1 VRSRW
6 DSIGA
11 EWIVES
17 IFEWMDPE
25 NGFGSANLRTSGD
38 MPKDLTRRELMRR
51 SIAAGGLFAAG
62 SLMPVAPAAANQAGG
77 QSPNPGGG
85 ASTNQTAGPVGH
97 QTETR
102 PPATIVDGKI
112 FQPRR
117 ELPVLQKTT
126 ILVVG
131 GGPAGTAAAL
141 SAKRLGMDVTLVER
155 YGYLGGL
162 ATGGLVLGIFPL
174 YDRSNK
180 QVIFGIGEELMKKL
194 DVLKYGIIDRNKAP
208 VYPTI
213 DAEAFKYLLAVMVLD
228 SGITAYLDCWGVD
241 AIVDSKGTV
250 KGAVFESKA
259 GRQAILAD
267 IVIDASGDGDIYAA
281 AGAAFEKVKTNIGL
295 ISRIGNIEEVDMAP
309 GRGSEDPSK
318 PLTGKVGEG
327 RPFKGRVNDFS
338 GHAGNSTPAPH
349 VNWLNMKG
357 PVGDALDVADLTAME
372 LKHRRG
378 TWENVEKLRQKPGNE
393 QVYLCET
400 APQLGVRLS
409 RLLDGTKKLTGQ
421 EIRSGAK
428 FNDVIGYS
436 GAYANA
442 PEFQIPYGALV
453 PAKVENVLAAGRCIS
468 ADFEVADITRLI
480 PVCWVTGQAAGL
492 AATLCIQDKC
502 KPRNVSVTKL
512 QNLLR
517 QQGAYLG

>member
-1 VRSRW
+1 
-6 DSIGA
+6 
-11 EWIVES
+11 
-17 IFEWMDPE
+17 MQ
-25 NGFGSANLRTSGD
+25 
-38 MPKDLTRRELMRR
+38 R

-62 SLMPVAPAAANQAGG
+62 SLMPVSSAQANQAAG
-77 QSPNPGGG
+77 QSADQIEN
-85 ASTNQTAGPVGH
+85 NV
-97 QTETR
+97 
-102 PPATIVDGKI
+102 PATIAGDKVV
-112 FQPRR
+112 QPRR
-117 ELPVLQKTT
+117 EVPILHKTSV
-126 ILVVG
+126 LVVG

-141 SAKRLGMDVTLVER
+141 SAKRLGVDVTLVER

-174 YDRSNK
+174 YDREKK

-213 DAEAFKYLLAVMVLD
+213 DAEAFKYLLADMVLD

-241 AIVDSKGTV
+241 AIVDGKGAV
-250 KGAVFESKA
+250 RGAVFESKS

-267 IVIDASGDGDIYAA
+267 IVIDCSGDGDIYAA

-295 ISRIGNIEEVDMAP
+295 ISRIGNIDEVDMAP

-318 PLTGKVGEG
+318 PATGKPGEG
-327 RPFKGRVNDFS
+327 RPSKGRVNDFN

-349 VNWLNMKG
+349 VNWLNMRG
-357 PVGDALDVADLTAME
+357 PVGDALDIADLTEME

-393 QVYLCET
+393 QVYLTET

-409 RLLDGTKKLTGQ
+409 RLLDGVKKLTVQ

-428 FNDVIGYS
+428 FKDVIGYS

-442 PEFQIPYGALV
+442 PEFQIPYGSLV

-468 ADFEVADITRLI
+468 AEFEVADITRLI

-492 AATLCIQDKC
+492 ASALCIQDKC

-512 QNLLR
+512 QDLLH

>member
-1 VRSRW
+1 MSK
-6 DSIGA
+6 
-11 EWIVES
+11 E
-17 IFEWMDPE
+17 
-25 NGFGSANLRTSGD
+25 
-38 MPKDLTRRELMRR
+38 LTRRELLT
-51 SIAAGGLFAAG
+51 AGGGLFAAG
-62 SLMPVAPAAANQAGG
+62 SLMPVSSAPADQAGG
-77 QSPNPGGG
+77 QS
-85 ASTNQTAGPVGH
+85 ATQAQTRV
-97 QTETR
+97 
-102 PPATIVDGKI
+102 PATILGGRVV
-112 FQPRR
+112 QPRR
-117 ELPVLQKTT
+117 ELQVLQKTS

-131 GGPAGTAAAL
+131 GGPAGTAAAF
-141 SAKRLGMDVTLVER
+141 SAKRLGVDVTLVER

-174 YDRSNK
+174 YDRNNK

-213 DAEAFKYLLAVMVLD
+213 DAEAFKYVLADMVLD

-241 AIVDSKGTV
+241 AIVDGKGAV
-250 KGAVFESKA
+250 RGAVFESKS

-295 ISRIGNIEEVDMAP
+295 ISRIGNIDVVDMAP

-318 PLTGKVGEG
+318 PVTGKPGEG
-327 RPFKGRVNDFS
+327 RPSKGRVNDMN

-357 PVGDALDVADLTAME
+357 PVGDALDIADLTALE

-378 TWENVEKLRQKPGNE
+378 TWGNVEKLREKPGDE
-393 QVYLCET
+393 QVYLAET

-409 RLLDGTKKLTGQ
+409 RLLDGCKKLTVQ
-421 EIRSGAK
+421 EIRNGAK

-442 PEFQIPYGALV
+442 PEFQIPYGSLV
-453 PAKVENVLAAGRCIS
+453 PSKVENVLAAGRCIS
-468 ADFEVADITRLI
+468 AEFDVADITRLI

-492 AATLCIQDKC
+492 AAALCIQDKC
-502 KPRNVSVTKL
+502 SPRNVSVAKL
-512 QNLLR
+512 QNLLH

>member
-1 VRSRW
+1 
-6 DSIGA
+6 
-11 EWIVES
+11 
-17 IFEWMDPE
+17 
-25 NGFGSANLRTSGD
+25 
-38 MPKDLTRRELMRR
+38 MRR

-62 SLMPVAPAAANQAGG
+62 SLMPVSSALANQAAE
-77 QSPNPGGG
+77 QSTTQTG
-85 ASTNQTAGPVGH
+85 AHV
-97 QTETR
+97 
-102 PPATIVDGKI
+102 PATLVDGKVV
-112 FQPRR
+112 QPRR
-117 ELPVLQKTT
+117 ELPVLQKTS

-131 GGPAGTAAAL
+131 GGPAGTAAAFT
-141 SAKRLGMDVTLVER
+141 AKRMGVDVTLVER

-174 YDRSNK
+174 YDRDKK

-213 DAEAFKYLLAVMVLD
+213 DAEAFKFVLADMVLD
-228 SGITAYLDCWGVD
+228 SGINAYLDCWGVD
-241 AIVDSKGTV
+241 AIVDGKGAV
-250 KGAVFESKA
+250 RGAVFESKS

-267 IVIDASGDGDIYAA
+267 IVIDCSGDGDIYAA

-295 ISRIGNIEEVDMAP
+295 ISRIGNIDEVDMAI
-309 GRGSEDPSK
+309 GRGSEDPEHPAIGK
-318 PLTGKVGEG
+318 PSEG
-327 RPFKGRVNDFS
+327 RPSKGRVNDLN

-357 PVGDALDVADLTAME
+357 PVGDALDISDLTAME

-378 TWENVEKLRQKPGNE
+378 TWGNVEKLRQKPGDE
-393 QVYLCET
+393 QAYLAET

-409 RLLDGTKKLTGQ
+409 RLLDGVKKLKV
-421 EIRSGAK
+421 EDIRGGAK
-428 FNDVIGYS
+428 FKDVIGYS

-442 PEFQIPYGALV
+442 PEFQIPYGSLV

-468 ADFEVADITRLI
+468 TDFQVGDITRLI
-480 PVCWVTGQAAGL
+480 PVCWVTGQAAGV
-492 AATLCIQDKC
+492 AAALCIQDKC
-502 KPRNVSVTKL
+502 KPRNVNVAKL
-512 QNLLR
+512 QNLLH

>member
-1 VRSRW
+1 
-6 DSIGA
+6 
-11 EWIVES
+11 
-17 IFEWMDPE
+17 
-25 NGFGSANLRTSGD
+25 
-38 MPKDLTRRELMRR
+38 MRR

-62 SLMPVAPAAANQAGG
+62 SLMPVSPALGNQAGG
-77 QSPNPGGG
+77 QSTPEIPER
-85 ASTNQTAGPVGH
+85 
-97 QTETR
+97 ETK
-102 PPATIVDGKI
+102 PPAALIGGKVV
-112 FQPRR
+112 QPRR
-117 ELPVLQKTT
+117 ELPVLKKTS

-131 GGPAGTAAAL
+131 GGPAGTAAAFT
-141 SAKRLGMDVTLVER
+141 AKRMGADVTLVER

-174 YDRSNK
+174 YDRGNK

-208 VYPTI
+208 IYPTI
-213 DAEAFKYLLAVMVLD
+213 DAEAFKYVLAGMVLD

-241 AIVDSKGTV
+241 AIVDGRGAV
-250 KGAVFESKA
+250 RGAVFESKS

-267 IVIDASGDGDIYAA
+267 VVIDASGDGDIYAA
-281 AGAAFEKVKTNIGL
+281 AGAAYDKVKTNIGL
-295 ISRIGNIEEVDMAP
+295 ISRIGNIDEVDLAP

-318 PLTGKVGEG
+318 PSIGKPGEG
-327 RPFKGRVNDFS
+327 EGGRPSKGRVNDFG

-349 VNWLNMKG
+349 VNWLNMRG
-357 PVGDALDVADLTAME
+357 PVGDALDISDLTELE
-372 LKHRRG
+372 LKHRIG
-378 TWENVEKLRQKPGNE
+378 TWGNVEKLRQKAGNE
-393 QVYLCET
+393 QVYLTET

-409 RLLDGTKKLTGQ
+409 RLLDGMKKLKVD
-421 EIRSGAK
+421 EIRNGAK
-428 FNDVIGYS
+428 FSDVIGYS

-442 PEFQIPYGALV
+442 PAFQIPYGSLV

-492 AATLCIQDKC
+492 AAALCIQDKC
-502 KPRNVSVTKL
+502 KPRSVNVAKL
-512 QNLLR
+512 QNLLH

>member
-1 VRSRW
+1 
-6 DSIGA
+6 
-11 EWIVES
+11 
-17 IFEWMDPE
+17 
-25 NGFGSANLRTSGD
+25 
-38 MPKDLTRRELMRR
+38 MPKNLTRREWIGS

-62 SLMPVAPAAANQAGG
+62 SLAPISSAAAQGNDG
-77 QSPNPGGG
+77 
-85 ASTNQTAGPVGH
+85 AGPTGPVH
-97 QTETR
+97 SEAHV
-102 PPATIVDGKI
+102 PATLVGGKVV
-112 FQPRR
+112 QPRR
-117 ELPVLQKTT
+117 DLPVLHKTS

-131 GGPAGTAAAL
+131 GGPAGTAAAIC
-141 SAKRLGMDVTLVER
+141 ARRLGADVTLVER

-174 YDRSNK
+174 YDREKK
-180 QVIFGIGEELMKKL
+180 QVIYGIGEELMKKL

-208 VYPTI
+208 AYPTI
-213 DAEAFKYLLAVMVLD
+213 DAEAFKFVLADMVLD

-241 AIVDSKGTV
+241 AIVDAKGAV
-250 KGAVFESKA
+250 KGAVFESKS

-267 IVIDASGDGDIYAA
+267 IVIDCSGDGDIYAA

-295 ISRIGNIEEVDMAP
+295 ISRIGNIDEVDMAP
-309 GRGSEDPSK
+309 TRGSEDPEH
-318 PLTGKVGEG
+318 PAIGKASDG
-327 RPFKGRVNDFS
+327 RPSKGRVNDLN

-357 PVGDALDVADLTAME
+357 PVGDALDVSDLTAME

-378 TWENVEKLRQKPGNE
+378 TWGNVEKLRQKAGNE
-393 QVYLCET
+393 QVYLAET

-409 RLLDGTKKLTGQ
+409 RLLEGCKKLTVQ

-428 FNDVIGYS
+428 FKDVIGYS

-442 PEFQIPYGALV
+442 PEFQIPYGSLV
-453 PAKVENVLAAGRCIS
+453 PSKVENVLAAGRCIS
-468 ADFEVADITRLI
+468 TDFETGDITRLI

-492 AATLCIQDKC
+492 AAALCIQNNW
-502 KPRNVSVTKL
+502 KPRNVNVAKL
-512 QNLLR
+512 QDLLK

>member
-1 VRSRW
+1 
-6 DSIGA
+6 
-11 EWIVES
+11 
-17 IFEWMDPE
+17 
-25 NGFGSANLRTSGD
+25 
-38 MPKDLTRRELMRR
+38 MRR

-62 SLMPVAPAAANQAGG
+62 SLMPVSSTLANRAAG
-77 QSPNPGGG
+77 QSTTQ
-85 ASTNQTAGPVGH
+85 A
-97 QTETR
+97 ETR
-102 PPATIVDGKI
+102 VPATIVGGKVV
-112 FQPRR
+112 QPRR
-117 ELPVLQKTT
+117 ELPVLHKTS

-131 GGPAGTAAAL
+131 GGPAGTAAAF
-141 SAKRLGMDVTLVER
+141 SAKRLGVDVTLVER
-155 YGYLGGL
+155 YGYFGGL

-174 YDRSNK
+174 YDRGNK

-208 VYPTI
+208 IYPTV
-213 DAEAFKYLLAVMVLD
+213 DAEAFKYVLADMLLD

-241 AIVDSKGTV
+241 AIVDAKGAV
-250 KGAVFESKA
+250 RGAVFESKS

-295 ISRIGNIEEVDMAP
+295 ISRIGNIDEVDMAP
-309 GRGSEDPSK
+309 GRGSEDPNK
-318 PLTGKVGEG
+318 PLIGKPEEG
-327 RPFKGRVNDFS
+327 RPSKGRVNDFG

-357 PVGDALDVADLTAME
+357 PVGDALDVADLTELE
-372 LKHRRG
+372 LKHRIG
-378 TWENVEKLRQKPGNE
+378 TWGNVEKLRQKPGNE
-393 QVYLCET
+393 QVYLTET

-409 RLLDGTKKLTGQ
+409 RLLDGVKKLTVN
-421 EIRSGAK
+421 EIRNGATFK
-428 FNDVIGYS
+428 DVIGYS

-442 PEFQIPYGALV
+442 PAFQIPYGSLV

-468 ADFEVADITRLI
+468 AEFEVADITRLI

-492 AATLCIQDKC
+492 AAALCIQDKC
-502 KPRNVSVTKL
+502 KPRNVNVAKL
-512 QNLLR
+512 QDLLH